1 MNRLDIRNAVRS
13 NLGDAQITY
22 YSDQEIND
30 SIQDGYN
37 EICAKSLCIVKSTT
51 INWVSERNYY
61 DFSSIVSDFLGV
73 IGIFN
78 NNTNQWLRDEV
89 SYRDLDRI
97 RQDWEI
103 WRAEPWMWVPHS
115 PKYTIVCP
123 CQTNASGSFVLW
135 YYAVAPT
142 LSDDTTL
149 LILPSDM
156 QRLNEYY
163 SSGDLLESA
172 EEITKAMIWNQ
183 RFDPLLMKYKER
195 CHNNTKALMHI

>member
-1 MNRLDIRNAVRS
+1 M
-13 NLGDAQITY
+13 
-22 YSDQEIND
+22 
-30 SIQDGYN
+30 
-37 EICAKSLCIVKSTT
+37 
-51 INWVSERNYY
+51 
-61 DFSSIVSDFLGV
+61 SDFLGV

-115 PKYTIVCP
+115 PRYTIVCP